1 MNTQTHK
8 HTDTE
13 RGWEGAY
20 KTIRSFKSQPKWKFK
35 NSWFCSKSSRLC
47 IRSSNRYLNPN
58 YIWFSVDGTREIL
71 SGRPGMEVAGL
82 GNLHSLSPR
91 FSEYS
96 EFSKSQ
102 EGAQTKWVR
111 DIIFPAE
118 GGIGSKFPHFSLV
131 WLYYP
136 ADICFI
142 TILKI
147 LKSTHKAITS
157 FNHVT
162 SRLPTNFSYR

>member
-1 MNTQTHK
+1 MVLLKLFTPMYQVFKQILKSKLHLVLCGWNQRNSVEQT
-8 HTDTE
+8 
-13 RGWEGAY
+13 
-20 KTIRSFKSQPKWKFK
+20 
-35 NSWFCSKSSRLC
+35 
-47 IRSSNRYLNPN
+47 
-58 YIWFSVDGTREIL
+58 
-71 SGRPGMEVAGL
+71 GMEVAGL

-96 EFSKSQ
+96 EPAAFSKSQ

-131 WLYYP
+131 WLYCP

-162 SRLPTNFSYR
+162 ARLPNNFSYR